1 MDASRLPERIAQRGS
16 HTTATPG
23 LSLPHSEVAPSA
35 AIWRRVVLA
44 VALILFVAV
53 VAWIE
58 RDGYVDS
65 SGGSV
70 GFLEV
75 LYYSTVSITTTGY
88 GDIVPTTDSARLTT
102 IFLVTPARV
111 LFLII
116 LVGTTLEVLTERTRE
131 RYRERRWRSRVK
143 DHYIIAGYGVKGRSA
158 VRVLIA
164 QDVDPRQIV
173 VIDSR
178 PEAIADANAAGL
190 VALLGSAA
198 TSTVLEDADIHKAKA
213 IVVAPQ
219 TDDAAV
225 LITLTARQLN
235 RGITLVAAAR
245 EAENARLLRQ
255 SGANSVIT
263 SSEAAGRLLGLATG
277 HPRLVRVLEELATLG
292 EGLDI
297 SERAVTGEEVGPVAN
312 LRRDQLVVAL
322 VRRGELVRFDDP
334 RAEQT
339 EPGDRIVYLYS
350 NHGEDSPPEAH

>member
-1 MDASRLPERIAQRGS
+1 VDPQTVLDRVSRRSALPK
-16 HTTATPG
+16 TAG
-23 LSLPHSEVAPSA
+23 LSLPRAELPPSA
-35 AIWRRVVLA
+35 AISRRVL
-44 VALILFVAV
+44 VALGLIVFVAV
-53 VAWIE
+53 VAWLG
-58 RDGYVDS
+58 RDGYRDTT
-65 SGGSV
+65 GNPV

-75 LYYSTVSITTTGY
+75 FYYSTVSITTTGY
-88 GDIVPTTDSARLTT
+88 GDIVPVTDSARLAT

-111 LFLII
+111 LFLIV
-116 LVGTTLEVLTERTRE
+116 LVGTTLEVLTERTRQG
-131 RYRERRWRSRVK
+131 YRERRWRSRLK

-164 QDVDPRQIV
+164 QEVDPERIV
-173 VIDSR
+173 VIDNR
-178 PEAIADANAAGL
+178 PEAIAEANSAGL
-190 VALLGSAA
+190 VGILGSAA
-198 TSTVLEDADIHKAKA
+198 SSTVLEDADIHKAKA
-213 IVVAPQ
+213 IVIAPQ

-297 SERAVTGEEVGPVAN
+297 GERPLEAEEVGPLSS

-322 VRRGELVRFDDP
+322 VRRSELLRFDDP
-334 RAEQT
+334 RAATT
-339 EPGDRIVYLYS
+339 EPGDRLIYLYS
-350 NHGEDSPPEAH
+350 NEDPDSP